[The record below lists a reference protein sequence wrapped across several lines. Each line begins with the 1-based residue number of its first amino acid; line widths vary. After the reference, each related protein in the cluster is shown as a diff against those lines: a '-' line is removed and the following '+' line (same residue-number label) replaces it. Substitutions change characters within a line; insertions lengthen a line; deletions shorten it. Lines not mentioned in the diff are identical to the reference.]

1 MQMLDVHVY
10 TDIGNLAF
18 KCLISIFIKYSSISI
33 PIYISDIIVVASLF
47 KNRICDIQ
55 IIILNIYVYHLK
67 KSEKIYAF
75 LSVGGPLYCPKGCV
89 AMHRNCYNERR

>member
-55 IIILNIYVYHLK
+55 IIILNIYV
-67 KSEKIYAF
+67 
-75 LSVGGPLYCPKGCV
+75 
-89 AMHRNCYNERR
+89 